1 MKIPQTP
8 KDFVKD
14 ILELLER
21 NTYQGFEKEYLY
33 AMYLEL
39 VSKEKFPQPK
49 FKVGE
54 YVYVHTK
61 NLGYG
66 YSEENSQKKDL
77 IFFIDNA
84 PYVMGIITDFSI
96 YNRRSYEVKTYFA
109 DNRDPEK
116 ESDIKRF
123 TESELIKMSEYCKNP
138 LLEKD

>member
-21 NTYQGFEKEYLY
+21 NTYQGFEKDYLY

-39 VSKEKFPQPK
+39 FSKEKLPQPK

-61 NLGYG
+61 NLGYN
-66 YSEENSQKKDL
+66 YSEENSLKKDL

-84 PYVMGIITDFSI
+84 TYVMGIITDFSI
-96 YNRRSYEVKTYFA
+96 YHQKSYEVKTYFT

-123 TESELIKMSEYCKNP
+123 TEIELIKMSEYCKNP